1 MCLRNPVCGSILLQ
15 AAALMAVLITCAGSS
30 GAAEFVVKE
39 SASGGAVVT
48 VEGQPFAEYVVDQG
62 NKPYLWPIHG
72 PGGPLMTRSWPMKD
86 VPGEKHDHPH
96 QRGLTFGHQGV
107 DGTDTWAEA
116 ASYGTGEAE
125 RAAAAKLGRIR
136 HRGYIALAGGDT
148 GVIHAASDV
157 LDPAGKPILADERR
171 FTFSRSGDARVID
184 VDIDLIA
191 CHGPVTL
198 ADMKDAG
205 LSIRVPESMTV
216 DAKQGGTIVN
226 SAGQRD
232 ADAWAKRAVWC
243 DYNGPVDGGRLGI
256 AILNHPTSFRH
267 PTPWH
272 VRTYGLFT
280 ANPFGLKALD
290 PASESGEIRLE
301 TGGRISLRH
310 RFVFHRGDE
319 LEAGIAAAY
328 EKYAGEPRPPL
339 GGAQGSPSHADQ
351 IPAGFTS
358 LFNGK
363 DLEGWQG
370 DVNGYEAVDG
380 EIRSKKG
387 VGGNLLTTREYAD
400 FVLRFEFRLTPG
412 ANNGL
417 GIRAPEKGDAAF
429 AGIELQILDDS
440 HEKYAKIQP
449 WQVHGSIYGVVP
461 AARDCLEPAGEW
473 NTQEVTVRGP
483 RINVVVNGR
492 QILDAD
498 ITPYRDGKPT
508 VDGKEHPGLAR
519 TTGRI
524 GFLGHGD
531 EVHFR
536 RISIRELPADGR

>member
-1 MCLRNPVCGSILLQ
+1 
-15 AAALMAVLITCAGSS
+15 
-30 GAAEFVVKE
+30 
-39 SASGGAVVT
+39 
-48 VEGQPFAEYVVDQG
+48 
-62 NKPYLWPIHG
+62 
-72 PGGPLMTRSWPMKD
+72 

-96 QRGLTFGHQGV
+96 QRGLTFGHQGIN
-107 DGTDTWAEA
+107 GTDTWAEPA
-116 ASYGTGEAE
+116 TYGQGEKQRE
-125 RAAAAKLGRIR
+125 AAAKLGRIR
-136 HRGYIALAGGDT
+136 HRGYLSLVGGTT

-171 FTFSRSGDARVID
+171 FTFSLAGDARLID

-191 CHGPVTL
+191 AHGAVTL

-216 DAKQGGTIVN
+216 DAKQGGAIVN

-232 ADAWAKRAVWC
+232 ADAWAKRAAWC

-256 AILNHPTSFRH
+256 AILNHPSSFRH

-280 ANPFGLKALD
+280 ANPFGLQALD
-290 PASESGEIRLE
+290 PSAGSGAITLE
-301 TGGRISLRH
+301 QGGRISLRH

-319 LEAGIAAAY
+319 KEAGIAAAY
-328 EKYAGEPRPPL
+328 EKYAQEPRPSL
-339 GGAQGSPSHADQ
+339 GDVQGAVLHAD
-351 IPAGFTS
+351 PLPGGFTS

-370 DVNGYEAVDG
+370 DVSGYEAVGG

-387 VGGNLLTTREYAD
+387 VGGNLLTTREFAD
-400 FVLRFEFRLTPG
+400 FVLQFEFRLTPG

-429 AGIELQILDDS
+429 AGIELQILDDG

-461 AARDCLEPAGEW
+461 AARDCLKPAGEW
-473 NTQEVTVRGP
+473 NTEEVTVQAS
-483 RINVVVNGR
+483 RITVVVNGK

-498 ITPYRDGKPT
+498 IAPYRDGKPT
-508 VDGKEHPGLAR
+508 VDGKDHPGLAR

-536 RISIRELPADGR
+536 SIRIRELPR